1 VPVPEQTH
9 YDGWT
14 NKTAQMDANNKFQW
28 LGDENVLEK
37 AAADIVIHTRRSEDI
52 NSYILV

>member
-1 VPVPEQTH
+1 MPVPEQTH